1 MTLSRTLRI
10 LLALLLLSAAAFV
23 WFNSLEQSGSVMN
36 VPADAGT
43 PRNGVA
49 GVTPPPSPTPA
60 TNPGEVEAADAART
74 MDAAE
79 AMDATTLPAS
89 PVDTEAETV
98 NAPRRAPDTEAI
110 SESHGAP
117 EEPGTEAASSRPT
130 SVTVAP
136 PVTEASATP
145 TTRPLGDVEVLTLPL
160 LPESEAEMP
169 EEAADVGTSDQ
180 NAVHTFNPFAPVGT
194 TLGIAPEEPDG
205 EPSDVPLAAIPVPTA
220 VLPTATVRTRTLTPL
235 PSGTLRSTPDLL
247 RDRRADPGVAP
258 PSNLANRAILTV
270 PTPTGLVPSSPRT
283 AAPGRTLGTTLVPL
297 PPGAIAPGVA
307 PPSNLANRA
316 ILSVPTPTGFAT
328 SSTRTAAPGSPLGT
342 TLVPLP
348 PGAVAPD
355 DTAEAER
362 SLGNDPVARYLQ
374 ERNVRFT
381 GVVTG
386 SIGVGVF
393 RSSDASNP
401 IVLALGQTLPDSDIT
416 LTQIGGQTAAFTLG
430 DTTHV
435 LTLDL
440 RR

>member
-1 MTLSRTLRI
+1 MTLSRTARI

-23 WFNSLEQSGSVMN
+23 WFNFLEQRGSVTN
-36 VPADAGT
+36 APAGSD
-43 PRNGVA
+43 
-49 GVTPPPSPTPA
+49 TPPNDVTMATPPSTPTPA
-60 TNPGEVEAADAART
+60 TNPGEGEATDAPRT
-74 MDAAE
+74 MDMAE
-79 AMDATTLPAS
+79 TMDATTLPAS
-89 PVDTEAETV
+89 PVDTEAETA
-98 NAPRRAPDTEAI
+98 NTTRRAPDTEAI
-110 SESHGAP
+110 SESNGAP
-117 EEPGTEAASSRPT
+117 EESGPEAVSSRPT

-136 PVTEASATP
+136 SVTEGAATP

-160 LPESEAEMP
+160 LPESEVDMP
-169 EEAADVGTSDQ
+169 EDAADVGTSDQ

-194 TLGIAPEEPDG
+194 TLGIVSEEPDG

-220 VLPTATVRTRTLTPL
+220 VLPPPTVRTRTLSAL

-258 PSNLANRAILTV
+258 PST
-270 PTPTGLVPSSPRT
+270 
-283 AAPGRTLGTTLVPL
+283 
-297 PPGAIAPGVA
+297 
-307 PPSNLANRA
+307 LANRA
-316 ILSVPTPTGFAT
+316 ILSVPASTGFAT

-355 DTAEAER
+355 ETAEAER

>member
-1 MTLSRTLRI
+1 MTLSRTARI

-23 WFNSLEQSGSVMN
+23 WFTFLEQRGSVAN
-36 VPADAGT
+36 GPANSDT
-43 PRNGVA
+43 PPNDVA
-49 GVTPPPSPTPA
+49 VAPPPSASTPA
-60 TNPGEVEAADAART
+60 TSPSEAEATDAART
-74 MDAAE
+74 MDAADV
-79 AMDATTLPAS
+79 MGATTLPTS
-89 PVDTEAETV
+89 PVDTDAETV
-98 NAPRRAPDTEAI
+98 DTAPGAPDTAAIGESNGSPEA
-110 SESHGAP
+110 SGSDAAPGA
-117 EEPGTEAASSRPT
+117 TT

-136 PVTEASATP
+136 SVTEVASTP

-169 EEAADVGTSDQ
+169 EQAADVGTSDQ

-194 TLGIAPEEPDG
+194 TLGIVSEETNG
-205 EPSDVPLAAIPVPTA
+205 EPSDVTLGAVPVPTA
-220 VLPTATVRTRTLTPL
+220 VLPSPTVRTRTLTPL

-258 PSNLANRAILTV
+258 PSNLANRAIL
-270 PTPTGLVPSSPRT
+270 
-283 AAPGRTLGTTLVPL
+283 
-297 PPGAIAPGVA
+297 
-307 PPSNLANRA
+307 
-316 ILSVPTPTGFAT
+316 SVPASTGFAT

-355 DTAEAER
+355 ETAEAER